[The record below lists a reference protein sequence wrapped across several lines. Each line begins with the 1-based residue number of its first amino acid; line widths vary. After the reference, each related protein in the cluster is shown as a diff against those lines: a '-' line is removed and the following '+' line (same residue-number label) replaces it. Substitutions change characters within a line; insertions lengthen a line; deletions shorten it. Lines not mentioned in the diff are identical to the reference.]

1 MSDDLRE
8 RVAKFRP
15 VGFGWG
21 DWYEVNSDGVI
32 RRIGTDRSLGSVS
45 GKGYVRVQFSRNGY
59 LETHL
64 AHKIVADVFHGPRPD
79 GYHIDHVNGI
89 RHDNRA
95 ENLRYCTPAE
105 NIGHTVA
112 RGAQALGDRNGAAAL
127 TEEQAEMIRQ
137 RKASGGRY
145 WGRAEIAAELG
156 VHWTTV
162 QRAANGK
169 THAAAI
175 RARKKP

>member
-1 MSDDLRE
+1 MSTVFDTITEPKIFAIAHRQRISVTLLR
-8 RVAKFRP
+8 
-15 VGFGWG
+15 G
-21 DWYEVNSDGVI
+21 
-32 RRIGTDRSLGSVS
+32 
-45 GKGYVRVQFSRNGY
+45 
-59 LETHL
+59 
-64 AHKIVADVFHGPRPD
+64 
-79 GYHIDHVNGI
+79 
-89 RHDNRA
+89 
-95 ENLRYCTPAE
+95 
-105 NIGHTVA
+105 
-112 RGAQALGDRNGAAAL
+112 GAQALGDRNGAAAL